1 MELTEESLAASN
13 FNPEHPIII
22 LAHGWNSNGR
32 ENGAKGFG
40 ARDVG
45 CYGPLMFFYQFT
57 FPPRFADDYLSV
69 GEYNVFSC
77 DWGKLEDI
85 YYPHAAAVTEPVGQ
99 YLAGL
104 GE

>member
-1 MELTEESLAASN
+1 MFWSIDVFHQITVAS
-13 FNPEHPIII
+13 
-22 LAHGWNSNGR
+22 
-32 ENGAKGFG
+32 
-40 ARDVG
+40 
-45 CYGPLMFFYQFT
+45 
-57 FPPRFADDYLSV
+57 RFADDYLSV

-104 GE
+104 GKCRVLSACVSMLTLSCAAE